1 MINSEAMIFVRS
13 LYDLHSPEKNT
24 DKQT

>member
-1 MINSEAMIFVRS
+1 MINSEAMIFVLS
-13 LYDLHSPEKNT
+13 LYDLHSPEKNA